1 MISAVADGRWSRPA
15 TRRDLDRPHALPPSL
30 PRPACSFSSSLFFY
44 RWWMVPPGDKE
55 GRGPGAGRQASRR
68 RRRRCRQDSV
78 PHKLQAVISTAS
90 PVPFLQPA
98 PRAGRNRGGA
108 GGAAVRIQCGA
119 GGAAVKIQYNTNCKH
134 FCSFPTRRGPAGI
147 EAAQAALP
155 RAAHVAVFDTAFH
168 QVRKS
173 EIIIIIV
180 IIKTII
186 INIDD
191 DNGARG
197 RLRHRVPP
205 GRAAQVIIIYNNNND
220 TDDDNNK

>member
-1 MISAVADGRWSRPA
+1 MISAASDGRWSRPA

-134 FCSFPTRRGPAGI
+134 FCSFPARPAGRQ
-147 EAAQAALP
+147 ESRRRRRRCRARRTWPSSTP
-155 RAAHVAVFDTAFH
+155 RST
-168 QVRKS
+168 RS
-173 EIIIIIV
+173 ENQ
-180 IIKTII
+180 K
-186 INIDD
+186 
-191 DNGARG
+191 
-197 RLRHRVPP
+197 
-205 GRAAQVIIIYNNNND
+205 
-220 TDDDNNK
+220 